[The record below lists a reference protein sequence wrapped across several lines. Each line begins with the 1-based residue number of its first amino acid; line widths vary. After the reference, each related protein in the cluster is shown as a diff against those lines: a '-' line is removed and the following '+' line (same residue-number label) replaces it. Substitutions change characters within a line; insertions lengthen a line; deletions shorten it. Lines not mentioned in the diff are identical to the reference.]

1 MNGMMT
7 TCGICGKRFVVP
19 WPQHWVYKRKDVFLC
34 GEDCMIVYD
43 TRQTRAANGFGPKK
57 TRGAEENMAGKLTQK
72 QREEVVEIAI
82 QGGSPIEYLKKEC
95 GAPNPWATWAYIKKK
110 LKEGNPV
117 KYNRLLQV
125 ETLKHVGID
134 PKSKMPKNFQDI
146 QEVVA
151 DRFPPND
158 GSARIPFGE
167 AEKLAKEELE
177 SDIYRKK
184 PEETTEELEEK
195 AAEVVNGEID
205 LERDKE
211 ELALEDLKFP
221 MKVKGVKE
229 TAAGLEV
236 TVTAKKVDKVP
247 PVEIPEQPVQMA
259 PMPLILQGGVDY
271 QMKVNESRKARKPF
285 KVIGLETE
293 FGTFMMGTVNGVIH
307 FESEG
312 NAEISMVT
320 EDWVKMAGLLP
331 EILREL
337 GVDA

>member
-1 MNGMMT
+1 MMT
-7 TCGICGKRFVVP
+7 CRICGKRFVVT
-19 WPQHWVYKRKDVFLC
+19 WPQHWVYRRKDVFLC
-34 GEDCMIVYD
+34 SEDCMIVYD
-43 TRQTRAANGFGPKK
+43 TQQTRKANGFGPKK
-57 TRGAEENMAGKLTQK
+57 TRGAEEDMAGKLTQK

-82 QGGSPIEYLKKEC
+82 QGGSPIEYLKKC
-95 GAPNPWATWAYIKKK
+95 GIANPYASWDWIKK
-110 LKEGNPV
+110 
-117 KYNRLLQV
+117 
-125 ETLKHVGID
+125 
-134 PKSKMPKNFQDI
+134 S
-146 QEVVA
+146 
-151 DRFPPND
+151 
-158 GSARIPFGE
+158 
-167 AEKLAKEELE
+167 LAKKDPQKYLE
-177 SDIYRKK
+177 MSHALAHKK
-184 PEETTEELEEK
+184 PEKTTEELETE
-195 AAEVVNGEID
+195 AAEVINGEID

-229 TAAGLEV
+229 TAAGLQV
-236 TVTAKKVDKVP
+236 TVTAKKVDRVP

-271 QMKVNESRKARKPF
+271 QMKVNESRKARKAF

-320 EDWVKMAGLLP
+320 EDWVKMAVLLP